1 LKRIALAL
9 LDFDP
14 VGLLFF
20 QEAHMQRVKNYSITK
35 ESIDE
40 MIAAGRF
47 NPSLEIVFRDRC
59 GIHRHKL
66 SAGYSDNLHVYREGS
81 LTCILSVNNRLGY
94 IGMEVFDGNQPF
106 GDIFLQGDQVFE
118 ILKRNGLSPF
128 TIIRRLM
135 MYIG

>member
-1 LKRIALAL
+1 
-9 LDFDP
+9 
-14 VGLLFF
+14 
-20 QEAHMQRVKNYSITK
+20 MQRVKNYSITK

-59 GIHRHKL
+59 GAHRHKL
-66 SAGYSDNLHVYREGS
+66 SAGYADDIHVYREDR
-81 LTCILSVNNRLGY
+81 LTCVLSINNQLGY
-94 IGMEVFDGNQPF
+94 VGMEVFDGSVPA

>member
-1 LKRIALAL
+1 LKRITLAL

-14 VGLLFF
+14 VGLSFF

-47 NPSLEIVFRDRC
+47 NPTLEIVFRDRC
-59 GIHRHKL
+59 GAHRHKL
-66 SAGYSDNLHVYREGS
+66 SAGYADDIHVYREGS
-81 LTCILSVNNRLGY
+81 LTCILSINNRLGN
-94 IGMEVFDGNQPF
+94 IGMEVFDGSQPF

-118 ILKRNGLSPF
+118 ILKRKDLSPF

-135 MYIG
+135 MFIG

>member
-1 LKRIALAL
+1 MK
-9 LDFDP
+9 
-14 VGLLFF
+14 
-20 QEAHMQRVKNYSITK
+20 RVKNFNIAK
-35 ESIDE
+35 EPIDE

-47 NPSLEIVFRDRC
+47 NPSLEIVFQDRC
-59 GIHRHKL
+59 GTHRHKL
-66 SAGYSDNLHVYREGS
+66 SAGYADDIHIYREAG
-81 LTCILSVNNRLGY
+81 LTCVLSINNSLGY
-94 IGMEVFDGNQPF
+94 IGMEVFDGSQPA

>member
-1 LKRIALAL
+1 M
-9 LDFDP
+9 
-14 VGLLFF
+14 FF
-20 QEAHMQRVKNYSITK
+20 QEEHMQRVKNYSITK
-35 ESIDE
+35 ESTDE

-59 GIHRHKL
+59 GIHRHRL
-66 SAGYSDNLHVYREGS
+66 SAGYGDDIHIYREAG
-81 LTCILSVNNRLGY
+81 LTCVLSINNRIGY
-94 IGMEVFDGNQPF
+94 IGLEAFDGSQPF

-118 ILKRNGLSPF
+118 ILKRNDLSPF